1 MWTVPRSFI
10 LRYRMQLAFC
20 LRVTVAALSALA
32 LGRLLGFPIILWAV
46 LTAVIL
52 TQMSVGK
59 SVKATIDYSLGTLG
73 GAIYA
78 GLIAAFVPHLNDAA
92 LAGVLAIAIT
102 PLALLAAISPRF
114 AAAPSTAAIV
124 VLAPTFTHATSLASA
139 TDRVMEVALGG
150 SVALAVSL
158 LVFPARA
165 RKLMKDGAADMLDL
179 IARILPDLFL
189 GFTQKSDKD
198 AILGL
203 QRSVGLAFTQLD
215 AIGAQAKHE
224 QMTFLTHEPD
234 FDPLRHSLLR
244 LRHDLVMIGRTA
256 IAPLPEALHGR
267 LGPLL
272 ALTTDAAVDHLRKC
286 GAALRTGGDPP
297 ALDALEEAFDAFAG
311 EIAALR
317 REGSLRELSVDAVE
331 DVFALS
337 FALEQWRQD
346 LQDLARRV
354 SEQADQPMRESRKC
368 KC

>member
-1 MWTVPRSFI
+1 MLRNFV
-10 LRYRMQLAFC
+10 LRYRTQLGLC
-20 LRVTVAALSALA
+20 VRVTVAALSAFS
-32 LGRLLGFPIILWAV
+32 LGRLLGFPMVLWAV

-59 SVKATIDYSLGTLG
+59 SVKATIDYSVGTLG

-78 GLIAAFVPHLNDAA
+78 GLIAAFVPHLTDAA

-124 VLAPTFTHATSLASA
+124 VLAPTLTHATSLASA
-139 TDRVMEVALGG
+139 TDRVVEVALGG
-150 SVALAVSL
+150 SVALVVSL

-165 RKLMKDGAADMLDL
+165 RKLAKDGAADMLDL
-179 IARILPDLFL
+179 IACILPDLFL

-198 AILGL
+198 AILAL
-203 QRSVGLAFTQLD
+203 QRSVGSAFTQLD
-215 AIGAQAKHE
+215 AIGAEAKHE
-224 QMTFLTHEPD
+224 QITLLTNEPD

-244 LRHDLVMIGRTA
+244 LRHDLVMIGRAA

-272 ALTTDAAVDHLRKC
+272 TRTTDRAVDHLRKC
-286 GAALRTGGDPP
+286 GTALRTGGNPP

-311 EIAALR
+311 EVATLR

-331 DVFALS
+331 HVFALG
-337 FALEQWRQD
+337 FALEQWRRD
-346 LQDLARRV
+346 LQDVARCV
-354 SEQADQPMRESRKC
+354 SEQADQPTRDTRKS
-368 KC
+368 KS